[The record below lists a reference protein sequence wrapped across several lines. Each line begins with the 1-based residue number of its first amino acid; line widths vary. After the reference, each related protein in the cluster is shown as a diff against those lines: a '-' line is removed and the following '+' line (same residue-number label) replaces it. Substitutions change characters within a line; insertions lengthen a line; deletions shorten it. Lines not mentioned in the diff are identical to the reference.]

1 MKEAGMRIRVEPE
14 LRQEF
19 VELCRRN
26 DITAA
31 QVLRQFMR
39 DFIQIKKTNTTVH
52 DLQKITKKLQNKK
65 SEKQ

>member
-52 DLQKITKKLQNKK
+52 DLKKITKKLQNNK
-65 SEKQ
+65 SEK